1 MSKIETV
8 KRLLVMF
15 SGFFCISM
23 GVALLTKSDTGTSAI
38 SVIPYTVSVLLPQF
52 SYGTYVGAFNALLV
66 LLQVIVL
73 RRECILSDLCMQL
86 VFCVS
91 LGMFVDLSMFI
102 LSAYNPQAYPLRLA
116 TMMAGVV
123 VVAFGAYVTLVSRM
137 GVGAGDGFARMVGKK
152 TGLKFGAARVL
163 CDTSMAL
170 IALVLNLVFLHSLVT
185 IREGTV
191 ASAVF
196 AGMFVG
202 LFLKHLK
209 PLEYAILPENKK
221 PIQG

>member
-1 MSKIETV
+1 MSKTETV
-8 KRLLVMF
+8 RRLVVMF
-15 SGFFCISM
+15 LGFFCISM

-38 SVIPYTVSVLLPQF
+38 SVIPYTVSLLLPQL
-52 SYGTYVGAFNALLV
+52 SYGTYVGLFNALLV
-66 LLQVIVL
+66 VLQIVL
-73 RRECILSDLCMQL
+73 LRRDCVFSDLCMQV

-123 VVAFGAYVTLVSRM
+123 VVAFGAYTTLISRM
-137 GVGAGDGFARMVGKK
+137 GVGAGDGFARAVGKLS
-152 TGLKFGAARVL
+152 GMQFGASRVV
-163 CDTSMAL
+163 CDSSMAL
-170 IALVLNLVFLHSLVT
+170 IAVVLNAIFFRSLVT

-191 ASAVF
+191 ASAIF

-202 LFLKHLK
+202 LFLEHLK